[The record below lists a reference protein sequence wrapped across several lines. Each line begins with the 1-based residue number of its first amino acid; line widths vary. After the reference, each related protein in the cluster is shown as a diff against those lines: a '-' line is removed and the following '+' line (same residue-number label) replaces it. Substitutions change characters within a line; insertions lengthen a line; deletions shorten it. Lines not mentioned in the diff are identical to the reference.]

1 MKKLNI
7 LIFLFYN
14 LICFSQEFKIPIFE
28 LKQKRETDNP
38 NLKLLNIE
46 DKNSLIINIGYSS
59 YWYNG
64 TIAKSLVYQNNG
76 KVLLFEVFYPND
88 SLKKIKVRKKN
99 IKKKNIKKVWEFLN
113 HCSKDNRF
121 NIDGSKLN
129 ITRIEDSEG
138 ILKYSSRSDAVNN
151 IIEICQNENYTFLE
165 SYDPEYCI
173 EQKQSEFE
181 ERQKFVNLIT
191 EIEKLIK

>member
-1 MKKLNI
+1 MLC
-7 LIFLFYN
+7 LSAIFAFLSFH
-14 LICFSQEFKIPIFE
+14 FPFKMIIFVVV
-28 LKQKRETDNP
+28 KTVRT
-38 NLKLLNIE
+38 
-46 DKNSLIINIGYSS
+46 Y
-59 YWYNG
+59 Y
-64 TIAKSLVYQNNG
+64 G